1 MVSCPDQSTTT
12 RSTKCRRREAGTS
25 VVEMAIVLPLLL
37 ILCFGIGEFGLLYT
51 QWQSLTN
58 ATREGAR
65 TGVVFRAPCNAATVA
80 TQVQATVDGFAASA
94 GVPAGTIATAVV
106 GACAGTGTPLTVSTT
121 LPHTYI
127 ALSALAGFSPTT
139 NLRARTVMRNE

>member
-1 MVSCPDQSTTT
+1 VNHGIRNGKSH
-12 RSTKCRRREAGTS
+12 RREAGTS
-25 VVEMAIVLPLLL
+25 TVEMAIVLPLLL
-37 ILCFGIGEFGLLYT
+37 ILCFGIGEFGLAYT

-65 TGVVFRAPCNAATVA
+65 AGVVFRAPCNAGAVTA
-80 TQVQATVDGFAASA
+80 QVQATVDGFAASA
-94 GVPAGTIATAVV
+94 GVTPGTIATTVV
-106 GACAGTGTPLTVSTT
+106 GACAGTGTPLTVAPS

-127 ALSALAGFSPTT
+127 ALQALAGLAPNT